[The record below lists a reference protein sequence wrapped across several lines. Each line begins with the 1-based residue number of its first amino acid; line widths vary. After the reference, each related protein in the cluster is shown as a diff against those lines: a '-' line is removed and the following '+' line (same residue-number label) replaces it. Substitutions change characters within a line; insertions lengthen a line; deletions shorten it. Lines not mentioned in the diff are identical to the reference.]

1 MRFTVK
7 LFLTWVFIF
16 LTFYVGV
23 LLVMGLLWEVFIDFW
38 KIVLAFLI
46 VGVIPPAVITAFFAK
61 KLNYPE
67 SEDLK
72 APKFENQKRA
82 TLTFRQLSM
91 KQKPFEEMMM
101 RVDRQWVVSFTDRKN
116 QVLKFRTDTQMMS
129 WGVGVYMKMEDA
141 ETVQV
146 IVYPIYP
153 ISRRE
158 KMQMNRTLRIL
169 QSILNP

>member
-23 LLVMGLLWEVFIDFW
+23 LLVMGLLWGVFIDFW
-38 KIVLAFLI
+38 QTVLAFLI
-46 VGVIPPAVITAFFAK
+46 VGVIPPAVITAFFSK

-67 SEDLK
+67 SEDVK
-72 APKFENQKRA
+72 VPKFENQKKA
-82 TLTFRQLSM
+82 TLIFRQLSI
-91 KQKPFEEMMM
+91 KQKPFDEMMM
-101 RVDRQWVVSFTDRKN
+101 RVDRQWVLSFTDRKN

-129 WGVGVYMKMEDA
+129 WGVGVYMKMMDTK
-141 ETVQV
+141 TVQV

-158 KMQMNRTLRIL
+158 RMQMNQTLRIL